1 MVARVVPR
9 RSDPCGR
16 PCDPAQGDVRRR
28 PRVTSF
34 SGSYVMIADSRPN
47 RRTIRL
53 KDYDYAQPGAYFVTI
68 CTQDRACLFGDV
80 MDYTM
85 KLNAA
90 GLVTTL
96 WNEVPARFANVD
108 LDMFVVMPNH
118 IHGILLYPDDGPVMA
133 DCTRATTRVAPTIGQ
148 VVGAFKSLSTVEY
161 VRNVNANG
169 WPAFHSRLWQRNY
182 YEHVIRDEADLDRIR
197 RYIDENPAR
206 WEFDDE
212 NPQRVDRASSTL

>member
-1 MVARVVPR
+1 MWSPARHVGATLVVARQTRRGDPWGRPR
-9 RSDPCGR
+9 RR
-16 PCDPAQGDVRRR
+16 
-28 PRVTSF
+28 F
-34 SGSYVMIADSRPN
+34 SGAYVMTVASRPN
-47 RRTIRL
+47 RRTVRL

-85 KLNAA
+85 KLNAV
-90 GLVTTL
+90 GRLVATL

-133 DCTRATTRVAPTIGQ
+133 DRTRATTRVAPTIGK

-161 VRNVNANG
+161 VRNVKANG

-197 RYIDENPAR
+197 RYR
-206 WEFDDE
+206 
-212 NPQRVDRASSTL
+212 

>member
-1 MVARVVPR
+1 VVAQVVPR
-9 RSDPCGR
+9 RETFVV
-16 PCDPAQGDVRRR
+16 AHALRR
-28 PRVTSF
+28 F
-34 SGSYVMIADSRPN
+34 SGAYVMTAASRPN

-53 KDYDYAQPGAYFVTI
+53 KEYDYAQPGAYFVTI

-80 MDYTM
+80 MDCTM
-85 KLNAA
+85 KLNAV
-90 GLVTTL
+90 GRLVATL

-108 LDMFVVMPNH
+108 LNMFVVMPNH

-133 DCTRATTRVAPTIGQ
+133 DRTRATTRVAPTIGQ

-161 VRNVNANG
+161 VRNARANG
-169 WPAFHSRLWQRNY
+169 WPAFRSRLWQRNY

-212 NPQRVDRASSTL
+212 NPQRVDRSASSTL